1 VTINENRTIWNRL
14 CRRRRRDPLPT
25 LTQEKER
32 WALDS
37 LGYDCWD
44 KAATAIRKKQGWI
57 SSTETEEY

>member
-1 VTINENRTIWNRL
+1 VTINGNRTIWNRL

-25 LTQEKER
+25 LTQEKEK

-44 KAATAIRKKQGWI
+44 KAATAIRKKQG
-57 SSTETEEY
+57 